1 MTRKK
6 LAVSIQENNV
16 GCEMVIE
23 VWSLL
28 SEDMVSTFWTYFLL
42 IHGVRLVSWRDCGVG
57 MARMLTLPSKAVAD
71 ITNQTQ
77 MTLIRPTCP
86 LCIHLNRRH
95 QRAPDHQPEAEI
107 CVPFWEQKLWLWG
120 LPSVV

>member
-16 GCEMVIE
+16 GCEKVIE

-57 MARMLTLPSKAVAD
+57 MARMLSFPPRPW
-71 ITNQTQ
+71 QTS
-77 MTLIRPTCP
+77 LIKPR
-86 LCIHLNRRH
+86 
-95 QRAPDHQPEAEI
+95 
-107 CVPFWEQKLWLWG
+107 
-120 LPSVV
+120 